1 MYGEK
6 HQIAVNTSSVDSF
19 SAQKC
24 FLAFTGRSILSKIVD
39 KEKAKTDS
47 LYLPTCTTA
56 VLFLFTPSQ
65 TPTRLSHTVISGKV
79 ELDHVALADQVLRQ
93 ALAARLLHQGGP
105 VAVLYGQVVV
115 GTRRIE
121 GIPLYFECCEVQR
134 YFRSLFNFDGVRLV
148 FKIVRILIGE
158 VW

>member
-1 MYGEK
+1 M
-6 HQIAVNTSSVDSF
+6 
-19 SAQKC
+19 
-24 FLAFTGRSILSKIVD
+24 FLAFTGRAILSKLVD
-39 KEKAKTDS
+39 MEKAKTDS
-47 LYLPTCTTA
+47 RNMPTCATV

-115 GTRRIE
+115 RTRGIP
-121 GIPLYFECCEVQR
+121 GIPLYFECCEV
-134 YFRSLFNFDGVRLV
+134 
-148 FKIVRILIGE
+148 
-158 VW
+158 